1 MKRFSKMLALGMT
14 LAMVFGMSVNA
25 SYASS
30 ENPSPKPWQ
39 VPGTVEKAAE
49 FPEGWTMETLT
60 EEAYNNAKA
69 AAESTDAKAQIE
81 AAKSGWT
88 FDAVMDVWNFGWY
101 EREDEDGKKLNPED
115 GIVKVKMPA
124 LPDNDNYTYV
134 LLHFPTSDWT
144 DIKGYPEVIDFK
156 LVDWENNYWAFK
168 VAGGSPII
176 FVRLIKTSVANPT
189 TTTTTGAAT
198 APTANATGDAATPGA
213 TTGAAVSPKTGEA
226 MPVATMMV
234 LVCLAGV
241 AVCAKKARS
250 NG

>member
-25 SYASS
+25 SSN
-30 ENPSPKPWQ
+30 NPSPKPWQ
-39 VPGTVEKAAE
+39 VPGTVTTVGEM
-49 FPEGWTMETLT
+49 PDGWTQGQIT
-60 EEAYNNAKA
+60 EEAYNNAKT
-69 AAESTDAKAQIE
+69 AAESSDTKAQIE
-81 AAKSGWT
+81 EKMPGWT

-101 EREDEDGKKLNPED
+101 KEDAKSGT
-115 GIVKVKMPA
+115 VKVKMPA
-124 LPDNDNYTYV
+124 LPDRDNYTYV

-144 DIKGYPEVIDFK
+144 DIKGYPEVIEFK
-156 LVDWENNYWAFK
+156 PVDWDNNYWAFQ
-168 VAGGSPII
+168 VAGGSPVI

-198 APTANATGDAATPGA
+198 APTTNAAGDAATPGT

-234 LVCLAGV
+234 LVCLAGA

>member
-25 SYASS
+25 SSN
-30 ENPSPKPWQ
+30 NPSPKPWQ
-39 VPGTVEKAAE
+39 VPGTVTVVNEL
-49 FPEGWTMETLT
+49 PSGWTQGKIT
-60 EEAYNNAKA
+60 EEAYNNAKT
-69 AAESTDAKAQIE
+69 AAESSDTKAQIE
-81 AAKSGWT
+81 EKMPGWT

-101 EREDEDGKKLNPED
+101 DKDDKGNPVEVKS
-115 GIVKVKMPA
+115 GTVKVKMPA
-124 LPDNDNYTYV
+124 LPDRENYTYV

-144 DIKGYPEVIDFK
+144 DIKGYPDVIKFSP
-156 LVDWENNYWAFK
+156 VDWDNNYWAFE
-168 VAGGSPII
+168 VEGGSPVI
-176 FVRLIKTSVANPT
+176 FVRLIKTSIVNPPNDPPKPDNGGAT
-189 TTTTTGAAT
+189 APSADAAVDGTTTGAV
-198 APTANATGDAATPGA
+198 
-213 TTGAAVSPKTGEA
+213 VSPKTGEA